1 MARRRHDDR
10 PVYERSGRVAW
21 PRFLPAAL
29 LALLVAAGMA
39 YCWFLAFDAGWGY
52 WLATPIVLVLPVA
65 LAGYLAVGFGH
76 CRNRFVAGGL
86 GVLVAVVFHA
96 GYFHADLVSQQGPAA
111 LTRLDSLPEFIA
123 QRMAT
128 DGIKV
133 QNDILPRSELY
144 NWFYSAVELLVISM
158 LVGAAA
164 VYRSQKG
171 YCESCRRWMRSLGF
185 HAKPG
190 ASTDIAEALDTGDW
204 SDVPVTVGQ
213 MPAIVRASSWLDFE
227 YCPGARGPG
236 SGCAAYLTLKEF
248 TGTTEP
254 AQVLMA
260 QGRLEQDELDALAGR
275 VAALAF
281 LRVSAP
287 TVTGDEGASGRSIE
301 RHSGSVAALERLPG
315 HAGGADLDRAGKIE
329 FMLALVPVAA
339 LLGGIAMVVWGAVRA
354 PWAGAPPADWL
365 GYILLA
371 AGIAA
376 AVAGGVVC
384 WINVDYL
391 GIRYMYRRICRSL
404 AQRPD
409 ALVLADDPTA
419 QFIDV
424 VPRVQWHQLV
434 PDKPADRG
442 LLRLDP
448 AGGRLVF
455 EGLKERYVIPA
466 DAVLSCEVEPMLP
479 HTGNWNFFAVV
490 LTVRY
495 PAGAPSSVTGGRR
508 DDEWEI
514 PLLPR
519 STQFRRYSTTRRRT
533 LATTLQ
539 ADIEE
544 LLDRA
549 ARR

>member
-1 MARRRHDDR
+1 MAPRRSIDR

-21 PRFLPAAL
+21 PRFLPAAVI
-29 LALLVAAGMA
+29 ALFVAAGMA

-52 WLATPIVLVLPVA
+52 WLATAIVLVLPVA
-65 LAGYLAVGFGH
+65 LAAYLAVGFGR
-76 CRNRFVAGGL
+76 CRNRVVAGTL
-86 GVLVAVVFHA
+86 GVLAAVVFHA
-96 GYFHADLVSQQGPAA
+96 GYFHADLVNQRGPAA
-111 LTRLDSLPEFIA
+111 LTRLDLLPEFIA
-123 QRMAT
+123 TRMAN
-128 DGIKV
+128 DGIRADN
-133 QNDILPRSELY
+133 QFLPRSEFF
-144 NWFYSAVELLVISM
+144 NWFYSSVELLV
-158 LVGAAA
+158 LTLVVGATA
-164 VYRSQKG
+164 VFRSQKG
-171 YCESCRRWMRSLGF
+171 YCESCRRWMRSVGL

-227 YCPGARGPG
+227 YCPGVRDPG
-236 SGCAAYLTLKEF
+236 GGCAAYLTLKEF
-248 TGTTEP
+248 TGSP
-254 AQVLMA
+254 QPPQVLMA
-260 QGRLEQDELDALAGR
+260 QGRLEPDELDALAGR

-287 TVTGDEGASGRSIE
+287 PATADEIASGRPIE
-301 RHSGSVAALERLPG
+301 RHAGAVAAIERLPG

-329 FMLALVPVAA
+329 LMLALVPVSA
-339 LLGGIAMVVWGAVRA
+339 LLGGTAMVVWGLVRA
-354 PWAGAPPADWL
+354 PWAGAPPTDWL
-365 GYILLA
+365 GYLLLA
-371 AGIAA
+371 AGLAA
-376 AVAGGVVC
+376 AVAGGLVC
-384 WINVDYL
+384 WVNVDFL
-391 GIRYMYRRICRSL
+391 GLRYMYRQICRTL
-404 AQRPD
+404 AQRAD
-409 ALVLADDPTA
+409 ALVMPDDPA
-419 QFIDV
+419 ARFIDV
-424 VPRVQWHQLV
+424 VPRAQWHQLV

-479 HTGNWNFFAVV
+479 HTGNWNIYAVV

-495 PAGAPSSVTGGRR
+495 PASASASVTGGRR

-519 STQFRRYSTTRRRT
+519 STEFRRYSSTRRRA
-533 LATTLQ
+533 LATTLR
-539 ADIEE
+539 ADIED